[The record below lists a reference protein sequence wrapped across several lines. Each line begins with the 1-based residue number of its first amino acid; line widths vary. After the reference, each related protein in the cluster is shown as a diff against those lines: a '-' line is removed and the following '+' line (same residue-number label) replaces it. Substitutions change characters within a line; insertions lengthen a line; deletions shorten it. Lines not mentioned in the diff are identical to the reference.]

1 MFLLLFSIYFLH
13 LFLKKKLKCKRVYIR
28 SCGRSLSNCAQTWS
42 GSCAYSATVV
52 AAAPSAFIGQSTTML
67 NVYFY
72 IPSGGIFQKISFQ
85 SYFFPFPQCVI
96 TRARARTLLACG
108 HTRYGSK
115 VQKGL
120 EHNTKQ
126 VGGKAFKTVTVAIHT
141 PNAYRTYLKHII
153 QPDDNYVRLSLKYHV
168 EVDDIKRVRHSLPLR
183 VLIYLCTYE
192 WCVRVRVNIFFLFI

>member
-1 MFLLLFSIYFLH
+1 MQTCVYSILRAQSLELCSVVVGIVCVFSNGGCSRAFCIYWPTHDYIECIILYTLRRYFPKYIFSILLFPLPPM
-13 LFLKKKLKCKRVYIR
+13 R
-28 SCGRSLSNCAQTWS
+28 N
-42 GSCAYSATVV
+42 
-52 AAAPSAFIGQSTTML
+52 
-67 NVYFY
+67 N
-72 IPSGGIFQKISFQ
+72 
-85 SYFFPFPQCVI
+85 
-96 TRARARTLLACG
+96 ARTLLACG

-192 WCVRVRVNIFFLFI
+192 WCVRVRVNIFFFHLVK

>member
-1 MFLLLFSIYFLH
+1 MCIFDLAGAFPRIVLRRGRDRVRIQQRWLQPRLLHLLDNHDIIFLYTTLRKYFPKYIFSILLFPLPPM
-13 LFLKKKLKCKRVYIR
+13 R
-28 SCGRSLSNCAQTWS
+28 N
-42 GSCAYSATVV
+42 
-52 AAAPSAFIGQSTTML
+52 
-67 NVYFY
+67 N
-72 IPSGGIFQKISFQ
+72 
-85 SYFFPFPQCVI
+85 
-96 TRARARTLLACG
+96 ARTLLACG

-192 WCVRVRVNIFFLFI
+192 CCVRVRVNIFFFFI